1 VRRFKLLSVDHDT
14 QPYPI
19 AAATWTDDQP
29 PTDPTLQQVV
39 DSLELEVFQL
49 LKQVAKYSKQL
60 AASSSSSGLLGT
72 SSSEA
77 ADSSQQGPGSSSS
90 NSGQVLPPSVFTYA
104 PPPPTKRSVSEYL
117 IKAGHPAGG
126 RIATWERMGSV
137 YGAASLEEALTGPIP
152 GVCVTGCCCRHDV
165 CVSMQAVAR
174 SLEAVR
180 R

>member
-1 VRRFKLLSVDHDT
+1 MRRFKLLSVDHDT

-60 AASSSSSGLLGT
+60 AASNSSNSGLLGT
-72 SSSEA
+72 SSSETA
-77 ADSSQQGPGSSSS
+77 NRSQQGPGSSS

-117 IKAGHPAGG
+117 IKTGHPAGG

-137 YGAASLEEALTGPIP
+137 YGDAASKKKLSQDPYQ
-152 GVCVTGCCCRHDV
+152 VCVTSSCC
-165 CVSMQAVAR
+165 
-174 SLEAVR
+174 
-180 R
+180 